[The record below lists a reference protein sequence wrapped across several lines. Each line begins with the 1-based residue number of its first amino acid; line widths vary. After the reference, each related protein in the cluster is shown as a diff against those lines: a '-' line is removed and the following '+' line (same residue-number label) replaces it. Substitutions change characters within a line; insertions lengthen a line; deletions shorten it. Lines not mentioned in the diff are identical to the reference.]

1 MNLTPQNADRRR
13 RLLFKAG
20 LLCLAAT
27 ALSSCIFPECAACN
41 GNGYVRLEG
50 GAPLPADSK
59 PAAPEERIGCC
70 PECDATGTL
79 WGFGS
84 PRAEK
89 DIDRSKL
96 KTRRVY

>member
-1 MNLTPQNADRRR
+1 MNITPQNTDRLRV
-13 RLLFKAG
+13 LLVKAG
-20 LLCLAAT
+20 LLCLAST
-27 ALSSCIFPECAACN
+27 ALSSCIVPECTACN

-50 GAPLPADSK
+50 GAPLPMDSQ
-59 PAAPEERIGCC
+59 PSATEERIGWC
-70 PECDATGTL
+70 PECDATGKV

>member
-1 MNLTPQNADRRR
+1 MDTSPQKTDRQRS
-13 RLLFKAG
+13 LLVKAG
-20 LLCLAAT
+20 LLSLAAT
-27 ALSSCIFPECAACN
+27 ALSSCIGPECTACN

-50 GAPLPADSK
+50 GAPLPVNSQ
-59 PAAPEERIGCC
+59 PAAPEERIGWC
-70 PECDATGTL
+70 PECDATGKM

-96 KTRRVY
+96 NTLRVY